1 MTEREQLMNVRT
13 FLRDFRSI
21 AEPTT
26 ILSGTERVGVW
37 IPESWQAGPR
47 SAHPDPE
54 AGLAAGDRVVS
65 PAAPV
70 DGGLI
75 RRGEETQG
83 ADGSDGQTE
92 APLQGVAAPPAGRSP
107 AGMSRRAS
115 ARRPTTQAVLD
126 RAAKEG
132 RTRG

>member
-13 FLRDFRSI
+13 FLRDFRTI
-21 AEPTT
+21 TVPTT

-54 AGLAAGDRVVS
+54 AREGDRVVS
-65 PAAPV
+65 PAALPG
-70 DGGLI
+70 DGLV

-92 APLQGVAAPPAGRSP
+92 APLQGFAAPPAGRKSGASP
-107 AGMSRRAS
+107 RPAP

-132 RTRG
+132 RTS